1 MHLDIIAFLQYRVVD
16 IVASL
21 SELRFKSMV
30 PSAKVGVLGGQHVD
44 VAKKLCA
51 HLLIGLKA
59 LIVHWHIL
67 S

>member
-1 MHLDIIAFLQYRVVD
+1 MHPNIIAFLQYRVVD

-44 VAKKLCA
+44 VVEKLCA
-51 HLLIGLKA
+51 HLLICLKA
-59 LIVHWHIL
+59 LIVHWHIH